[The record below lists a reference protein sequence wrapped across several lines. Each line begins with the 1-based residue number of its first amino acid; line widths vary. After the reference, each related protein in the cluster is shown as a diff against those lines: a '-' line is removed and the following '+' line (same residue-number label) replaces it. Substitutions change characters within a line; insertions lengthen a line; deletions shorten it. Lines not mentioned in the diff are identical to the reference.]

1 MRAVITITTIFA
13 TVLMLAPSLSQAQAC
28 HNFHRKNCQASD
40 NAYFEYNGQSKS
52 ALFKKG
58 QTSELNI
65 IIYKGQDYRV
75 SVCTEPELGDRI
87 EFRLKDSKS
96 GEILYDNADTD
107 YDQEFEFTCSYSR
120 RIVLV
125 VTVPDGETKAKK
137 LKAREM
143 ACIGVLVEHMTTP
156 KSGF

>member
-1 MRAVITITTIFA
+1 MRAVTTITTAFA
-13 TVLMLAPSLSQAQAC
+13 LLLMLAPALSQAQAC
-28 HNFHRKNCQASD
+28 HNFHRKNCNASG

-75 SVCTEPELGDRI
+75 SVCTEPELGNKV

-96 GEILYDNADTD
+96 GDVLYDNADTD
-107 YDQEFEFTCSYSR
+107 YEQDFEFSCSYSR
-120 RIVLV
+120 RIILE
-125 VTVPDGETKAKK
+125 VTVPDGETKEKR
-137 LKAREM
+137 LKPREM